1 MIVSGMMTVAMIGV
15 NVWVLHSVPLF
26 MVIGAAW
33 IVTAAL
39 WGDYRVAKNG
49 SVHPSL
55 FNSKPIDLG
64 YYICEQETILIIF
77 FFSLIGVFIVFSVG
91 LNRKGFADSSQI
103 RIDGRGYSPGGS
115 SVPVYYDLSPSRA
128 GKALSICRRI
138 RKFCNACAITRMMP
152 VA

>member
-55 FNSKPIDLG
+55 FNRSQLIWA
-64 YYICEQETILIIF
+64 TIYA
-77 FFSLIGVFIVFSVG
+77 
-91 LNRKGFADSSQI
+91 NRKQS
-103 RIDGRGYSPGGS
+103 
-115 SVPVYYDLSPSRA
+115 
-128 GKALSICRRI
+128 
-138 RKFCNACAITRMMP
+138 
-152 VA
+152 